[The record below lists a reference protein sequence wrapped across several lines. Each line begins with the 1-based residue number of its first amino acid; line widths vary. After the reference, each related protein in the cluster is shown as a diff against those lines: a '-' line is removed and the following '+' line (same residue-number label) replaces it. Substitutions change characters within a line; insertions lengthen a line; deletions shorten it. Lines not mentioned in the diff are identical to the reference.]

1 MSGPLDSD
9 GCAGEAPEAPALEH
23 EGSKEPQQGAP
34 GGLQGKPC
42 AAMENSQMG
51 EDFWG
56 WNLHHLP
63 KKIGAWVIGMNV
75 HDWFSF
81 SNRER
86 KEDIRHMKYV
96 VTRLVVDEQV
106 VDWDGHCNQ

>member
-42 AAMENSQMG
+42 AMENSQMG

-56 WNLHHLP
+56 WNLYHLP
-63 KKIGAWVIGMNV
+63 KKNWGMS
-75 HDWFSF
+75 DW
-81 SNRER
+81 NEC
-86 KEDIRHMKYV
+86 
-96 VTRLVVDEQV
+96 T
-106 VDWDGHCNQ
+106 